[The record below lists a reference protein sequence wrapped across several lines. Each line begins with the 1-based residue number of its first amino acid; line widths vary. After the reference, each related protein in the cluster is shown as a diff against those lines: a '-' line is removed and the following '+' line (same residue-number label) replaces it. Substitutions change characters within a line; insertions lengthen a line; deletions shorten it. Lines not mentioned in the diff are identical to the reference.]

1 MNDVFSKSF
10 HVTLHKHETQILEST
25 NFNHDFY
32 RIQWK
37 DGYTTNNIGGCMNIS
52 PCSLKKDNVV
62 NASSGWKRGGQ
73 EEEEGRGSGG
83 FPVCGSGL

>member
-1 MNDVFSKSF
+1 
-10 HVTLHKHETQILEST
+10 
-25 NFNHDFY
+25 
-32 RIQWK
+32 
-37 DGYTTNNIGGCMNIS
+37 MNIS